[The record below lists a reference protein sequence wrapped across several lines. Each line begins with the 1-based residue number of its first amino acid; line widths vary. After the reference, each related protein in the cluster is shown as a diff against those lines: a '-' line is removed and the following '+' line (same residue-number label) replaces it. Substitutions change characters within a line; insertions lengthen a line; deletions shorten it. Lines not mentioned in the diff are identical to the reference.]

1 MEFAFYICGLIA
13 ILATLRVITH
23 TNPVHALLYLIISL
37 LAISGVFFALGA
49 HFAGALEIIVYAG
62 AIMVLFVFVV
72 MMLNLGGSEIEQE
85 RQWLKPQV
93 WIGPAILSAIML
105 AVIVYAIL
113 GVNDQGIDGT
123 PISAKAVGI
132 TLFGPYVL
140 AVELASMLLLAGLVV
155 AFHVG
160 REERVGEVLSNR
172 TDDRAK
178 RKRRNAHDPLNTWTD
193 PRCDFIRSGLNRSGY
208 PPQSAVYADRSG
220 NHDQRFRAG
229 LCGRRQLLGP
239 DRWSGDVHSR
249 HQPRGC

>member
-1 MEFAFYICGLIA
+1 MEFAFYFASGIA
-13 ILATLRVITH
+13 VVSTFRVITN

-37 LAISGVFFALGA
+37 IAVAMTFFALGA
-49 HFAGALEIIVYAG
+49 PFAGVLEVIAYAG

-132 TLFGPYVL
+132 ALFGPYVL

-160 REERVGEVLSNR
+160 REERIGEVLSNR

-178 RKRRNAHDPLNTWTD
+178 RKTEE
-193 PRCDFIRSGLNRSGY
+193 
-208 PPQSAVYADRSG
+208 
-220 NHDQRFRAG
+220 RA
-229 LCGRRQLLGP
+229 
-239 DRWSGDVHSR
+239 
-249 HQPRGC
+249 